1 LSSRRTPD
9 LERSSVEAYRGSSLD
24 SEPTQESARRL
35 GECGRNGHCVMSLAA
50 KMDRYAD
57 EANAEWE
64 HGALAFLIRADCA
77 AAAAPENEG

>member
-1 LSSRRTPD
+1 
-9 LERSSVEAYRGSSLD
+9 
-24 SEPTQESARRL
+24 
-35 GECGRNGHCVMSLAA
+35 MSLAA